1 MGAQQERGRPG
12 ALELAVLA
20 AALALAAGLRLWQL
34 GAASLWADEIIMW
47 STARRPLVDGLL
59 QLQDYS
65 APLYQMLLRV
75 VAPGERPPEWL
86 LRLPAALFGVLCV
99 PAGWWLGRAFFGP
112 AVGATLAVLLA
123 ANPALVAYAR
133 MARPNSLFVLLST
146 VSVTF
151 FWLLRT
157 RGRARHAA
165 GWAASTL
172 ALLAAHY
179 LGFLCLAAQAAWLAA
194 EAAVLRSRFRLGRP
208 TAAAAACVAAGAAP
222 LALLAW
228 RYVAA
233 GAPATVG
240 WIVPRGFGGLLGE
253 TGQLVGWSLPQPVAR
268 GTAAGAAFLVL
279 ALAALWRASRPCEP
293 EEAESAWRRH
303 GAAALCA
310 SWIAFGLLAFPLIE
324 LLYRP
329 LLATRYA
336 LQATVPLL
344 AGALAFAGSLHRLAL
359 LAPAAAALALCIP
372 SLPRAL
378 EPAPGLRELTAWLG
392 RSAPRAAP
400 ILVMDWA
407 YAPGFVNPELV
418 GLRYYG
424 FDRPEVRLLE
434 LAYPDDIHI
443 RNPEVLPE
451 RGRAFIVGFVVPAQH
466 VRRELVSKGWKVEV
480 RPFGLEGVLVA
491 RAPLRAR
498 P

>member
-1 MGAQQERGRPG
+1 MGAQHQRGRAG
-12 ALELAVLA
+12 AVEIAVLG
-20 AALALAAGLRLWQL
+20 AALALAAALRLWHL
-34 GAASLWADEIIMW
+34 GEASLWADEIIMW
-47 STARRPLVDGLL
+47 ITARRPMLDGLL

-86 LRLPAALFGVLCV
+86 LRLPAAVFGVLCV
-99 PAGWWLGRAFFGP
+99 PAGWWLGRTFFGP
-112 AVGATLAVLLA
+112 AVGAALAVLLA

-133 MARPNSLFVLLST
+133 AARPNSLFVLLST
-146 VSVTF
+146 LSITF

-157 RGRARHAA
+157 RGGARHAA

-222 LALLAW
+222 LAWLAW
-228 RYVAA
+228 RYVAT

-240 WIVPRGFGGLLGE
+240 WIPRLGFAGMLGE
-253 TGQLVGWSLPQPVAR
+253 AGQLVGWSLPQPAAR
-268 GTAAGAAFLVL
+268 GTAAGAGFLAL
-279 ALAALWRASRPCEP
+279 ALAAVWRASRPPEP
-293 EEAESAWRRH
+293 EAAETAWRRH

-310 SWIAFGLLAFPLIE
+310 SWIAFGLLAFPVIE

-329 LLATRYA
+329 LLVTRYA
-336 LQATVPLL
+336 LQATLPLL
-344 AGALAFAGSLHRLAL
+344 AGALAFAGGLHRFAL
-359 LAPAAAALALCIP
+359 LFPAAAALALCVP
-372 SLPRAL
+372 SLPGAL
-378 EPAPGLRELTAWLG
+378 QPAPGLRELTAWLSS
-392 RSAPRAAP
+392 SAPRDAP
-400 ILVMDWA
+400 VLVMDWA

-424 FDRPEVRLLE
+424 FDRSDVRLLE

-443 RNPEVLPE
+443 RNPEILPE
-451 RGRAFIVGFVVPAQH
+451 RGRAFIVGFVVPAPH
-466 VRRELVSKGWKVEV
+466 VRRELVSRGWKVEA

-491 RAPLRAR
+491 RAPLRPR
-498 P
+498 